1 MTTLKTMLLPFGLIA
16 VALTAQPSAKE
27 SRAMHH
33 ATGTFE
39 VKITPEAQGDAP
51 NGGVPTAR
59 MGIHKVFVG
68 GFVGIANGT
77 MLSAGTPKAGSAAA
91 YVAIDQFTGALD
103 GKQGGFML
111 VHRGT
116 MSKVGDS
123 DLSVIIAPDSGTG
136 LLEGISGSF
145 TIKIKDGKH
154 FYDIAYH
161 LPAQP

>member
-1 MTTLKTMLLPFGLIA
+1 MIACKNLLLPFGLFA
-16 VALTAQPSAKE
+16 VAWTAHLPAKE
-27 SRAMHH
+27 SQTMHH

-39 VKITPEAQGDAP
+39 VKMTPEAQGEAP
-51 NGGVPTAR
+51 HHSVPTAR
-59 MGIHKVFVG
+59 MGLYKVFEG
-68 GFVGIANGT
+68 GLIGTALGT

-103 GKQGGFML
+103 GKKGGFML

-116 MSKVGDS
+116 MSKTGDS

-136 LLEGISGSF
+136 ALEGISGSF

-154 FYDIAYH
+154 FYEIDYH
-161 LPAQP
+161 LPAKP